1 MEDFNTIN
9 EELKQYSEK
18 LATRKQIIVANK
30 IDSMQDENLYKELE
44 KMAKEKGIEIYKIS
58 AATGEGVE
66 ELLKHVSEV
75 LKTLPKE
82 DIVEVVGG
90 KKVYSLEE
98 EVPFTITKED
108 GMFIVDGPG
117 VQKIMR
123 RVNLEDN
130 ESMYYFQKCLDELG
144 VNKALKEAGVKE
156 GDTVKVVDWE
166 LEWMD

>member
-1 MEDFNTIN
+1 M
-9 EELKQYSEK
+9 
-18 LATRKQIIVANK
+18 
-30 IDSMQDENLYKELE
+30 
-44 KMAKEKGIEIYKIS
+44 
-58 AATGEGVE
+58 
-66 ELLKHVSEV
+66 KHVSEI

-82 DIVEVVGG
+82 DVVEVVGG
-90 KKVYSLEE
+90 KKVYTLEDE
-98 EVPFTITKED
+98 IPFTITRED
-108 GMFIVDGPG
+108 GMWIVDGPR

-144 VNKALKEAGVKE
+144 VNKALKEAGVKQ

>member
-1 MEDFNTIN
+1 
-9 EELKQYSEK
+9 
-18 LATRKQIIVANK
+18 
-30 IDSMQDENLYKELE
+30 MQDENLYKELE

-58 AATGEGVE
+58 AATGEGIE
-66 ELLKHVSEV
+66 ELLKHVSEI

-82 DIVEVVGG
+82 DVVEVVGG
-90 KKVYSLEE
+90 KKVYTLEDE
-98 EVPFTITKED
+98 IPFTITRED
-108 GMFIVDGPG
+108 GMWIVDGPG

-144 VNKALKEAGVKE
+144 VNKALKEAGVKQ

>member
-1 MEDFNTIN
+1 
-9 EELKQYSEK
+9 
-18 LATRKQIIVANK
+18 
-30 IDSMQDENLYKELE
+30 MQDENLYKELE
-44 KMAKEKGIEIYKIS
+44 KMAKEKNIEIYKIS
-58 AATGEGVE
+58 AVTGEGLE

-90 KKVYSLEE
+90 KKVYTLDEE
-98 EVPFTITKED
+98 EPFTITRED
-108 GMFIVDGPG
+108 GMFVVDGPG
-117 VQKIMR
+117 VEKIMR

-156 GDTVKVVDWE
+156 GDTVFEKDWKNISI
-166 LEWMD
+166 LVHKTRNWVHI